1 MKIET
6 IKKAF
11 PHAKKSNLDKYG
23 STLMDAMLRF
33 DIDNAPRQSMFLA
46 QIAHESASLSAV
58 REYASGEAYEGRKDL
73 GNTQSGDG
81 VKFKGR
87 GFLQLTGRAN
97 YQAFADWLGDQTI
110 MTNPEKLEQPL
121 YAALSAGFFWH
132 VLKKLN
138 PIADGNNEDAFL
150 KVSKKINGV
159 NKSTGLPNHWK
170 ERQDRWNEAK
180 AAFKNAA

>member
-1 MKIET
+1 MNFET

-23 STLMDAMLRF
+23 STLMNAMLRF
-33 DIDNAPRQSMFLA
+33 DINSPARQTMFIA
-46 QIAHESASLSAV
+46 QIAHESASLGAV

-73 GNTQSGDG
+73 GNIYPGDG

-97 YQAFADWLGDQTI
+97 YQAFADWIGDQTI

-121 YAALSAGFFWH
+121 YAALSAGFFWE

-138 PIADGNNEDAFL
+138 AIADGDNIDAFL

-159 NKSTGLPNHWK
+159 NKTTGLPNHWT
-170 ERQDRWNEAK
+170 ERQDRWKEAK
-180 AAFKNAA
+180 RALATAA